1 MQNFVEETA
10 IVIDDD
16 KNIVS
21 LFSELLETVEI
32 KVIGEGYDGSQ
43 AVELYKK
50 HKPNIVFIDIMMP
63 EYDGFYAI
71 KKIREMDSKV
81 KIIAVTADMQEE
93 TQKKLLELK
102 ITTIIYKPFDIN
114 EIIKSIKN

>member
-1 MQNFVEETA
+1 VEDTA

-32 KVIGEGYDGSQ
+32 KVLGQGYDGYQ

-63 EYDGFYAI
+63 KSDGFYAI
-71 KKIREMDSKV
+71 KKIREIDSKV
-81 KIIAVTADMQEE
+81 KIIPVTADMQEE

-114 EIIKSIKN
+114 EIIKLIKN

>member
-1 MQNFVEETA
+1 MEETA

-16 KNIVS
+16 KNIVF

-32 KVIGEGYDGSQ
+32 KVLGQGYDGSQ

-63 EYDGFYAI
+63 EFDGFYAI
-71 KKIREMDSKV
+71 KKIREIDPKV